1 MWLKMNTVPSQA
13 GDLDLYV

>member
-1 MWLKMNTVPSQA
+1 MNTVPSQA